1 MAEPLFLAPLMGALV
16 LWGMLQ
22 PLCSC
27 SPDGSG
33 AGQVLG
39 QHLKLTTLSSL
50 IFFGFKDGEGV
61 RLRLS
66 AQI

>member
-1 MAEPLFLAPLMGALV
+1 MAEPLFLVPLMGALV
-16 LWGMLQ
+16 LCGMLQ

-27 SPDGSG
+27 SPDGSR

-39 QHLKLTTLSSL
+39 QNLKLATLSSL
-50 IFFGFKDGEGV
+50 IFKDGEGV
-61 RLRLS
+61 RLGLS

>member
-1 MAEPLFLAPLMGALV
+1 MGALV

-27 SPDGSG
+27 SPDGSR

-39 QHLKLTTLSSL
+39 QNLKLATLSSL
-50 IFFGFKDGEGV
+50 IFKDGEGV
-61 RLRLS
+61 RLGLS